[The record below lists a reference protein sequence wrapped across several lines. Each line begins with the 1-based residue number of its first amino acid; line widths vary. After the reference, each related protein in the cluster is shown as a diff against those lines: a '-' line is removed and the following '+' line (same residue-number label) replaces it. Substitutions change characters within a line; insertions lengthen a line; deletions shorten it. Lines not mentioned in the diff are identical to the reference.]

1 VQAICDWVHNNIE
14 YRYGSG
20 RPDLSASEV
29 IEQRYGVCRDFA
41 HVVVALCRT
50 FNLPARYV
58 SGHLPDIGFVVSSH
72 PEDFHA
78 YCEVY
83 LGGRWFTF
91 DARFNAP
98 RTGRIKLSH
107 GLDAVDGAFATIYGE
122 ACLSYFEVW
131 TYQVNPKEVGI
142 GDPVDLS
149 KRLDGSSNIRLS

>member
-1 VQAICDWVHNNIE
+1 MCRVTFQTLAL
-14 YRYGSG
+14 
-20 RPDLSASEV
+20 LSP
-29 IEQRYGVCRDFA
+29 
-41 HVVVALCRT
+41 VAAGIFDGL
-50 FNLPARYV
+50 
-58 SGHLPDIGFVVSSH
+58 
-72 PEDFHA
+72 
-78 YCEVY
+78 
-83 LGGRWFTF
+83 RWFMF

-122 ACLSYFEVW
+122 ARLSYFEVW